1 MHCEL
6 NLHILYVICWICELD
21 VNKIPR
27 ATSTLPE
34 FMPIIDKLLR
44 GLTIGLAMQQY
55 PVLRTVGEI
64 LRNLSP
70 FEGTFRRLVES
81 KIETRE
87 KRLDTGQDGDIQD

>member
-6 NLHILYVICWICELD
+6 NLDILYVICWICEMYVD
-21 VNKIPR
+21 KIPR
-27 ATSTLPE
+27 GTSTLPE

-55 PVLRTVGEI
+55 PILRTVGKI

-70 FEGTFRRLVES
+70 FEGTFRRLVDS

-87 KRLDTGQDGDIQD
+87 TRLDTGQDGDVQD